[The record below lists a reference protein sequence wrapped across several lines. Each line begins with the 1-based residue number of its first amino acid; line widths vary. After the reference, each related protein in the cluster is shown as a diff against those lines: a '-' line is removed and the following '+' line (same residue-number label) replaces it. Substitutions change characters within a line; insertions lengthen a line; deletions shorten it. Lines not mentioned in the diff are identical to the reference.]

1 MLWRDNNKVC
11 SFFNLM
17 LLSRDIGVDL
27 PSPPS
32 GYGFNIWP
40 FGVSIFEYPPIW
52 AVSSLNFH
60 RFLNFTKSR
69 FKNSFWIKLIWFS
82 SLYILKNQWELTV
95 FKFWNRGAYIMRHKL
110 CASLSHLFLWFP
122 SPKCAI
128 CKTELISLWPITR
141 VWRTVRGRI
150 WTLVH
155 RLWSKFYES

>member
-1 MLWRDNNKVC
+1 
-11 SFFNLM
+11 M